1 MLRVLELR
9 VDSAAAD
16 KSGHLDCIGAAA
28 GLKELWLWGLTMAG
42 TRVWGWME
50 RLRVLEVS
58 GAVLREAAVNGAV
71 AACPNLADLE
81 VKVFSWIS
89 RQGDD

>member
-9 VDSAAAD
+9 VNSTAAD

-28 GLKELWLWGLTMAG
+28 DLEELRLWSLTMAG
-42 TRVWGWME
+42 TRAWGWME

-58 GAVLREAAVNGAV
+58 GAVLSEAAVNGAV

-81 VKVFSWIS
+81 IKGFSWIS
-89 RQGDD
+89 RQGD

>member
-1 MLRVLELR
+1 

-16 KSGHLDCIGAAA
+16 QSGHLDYIGAATS
-28 GLKELWLWGLTMAG
+28 LEELWLWGLTMVG
-42 TRVWGWME
+42 VRMWGWME

-58 GAVLREAAVNGAV
+58 GAVLSEAAVNGAV

-81 VKVFSWIS
+81 IKGFSWIS
-89 RQGDD
+89 RQGD